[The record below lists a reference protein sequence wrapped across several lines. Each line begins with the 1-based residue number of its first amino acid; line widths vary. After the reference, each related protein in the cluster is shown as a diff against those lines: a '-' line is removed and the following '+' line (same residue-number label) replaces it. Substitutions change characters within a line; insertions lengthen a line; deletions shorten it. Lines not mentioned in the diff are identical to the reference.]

1 MGHET
6 GKAPARR
13 SLDDVAMLLTLLRR
27 PERGGTIAD
36 RAPESRKARGA
47 GARLGAQAM
56 AALFVMLPLGAL
68 PLAASAQ
75 TLVRVPG
82 EDVELTAVLY
92 QPDGPGPH
100 PGVIA
105 LHGCGGLF
113 NSSGAPSARHADW
126 GQMLARAG
134 FMVLMPDSFRSRGLG
149 AQCGIV
155 SRTVRASRERVA
167 DVLAAKAWLQAR
179 SDVKSSAISLIG
191 WSNGGATVL
200 AAVRRDRRP
209 ADGRPDIARAVAF
222 YPGCRSQVESPQFSA
237 RLPLLILI
245 GEADDWTPA
254 APCQALAKAAV
265 ARGEAVEIKLYK
277 NAFHDFDHPQRRLTE
292 RTDLAFSARG
302 DGRATAGTNP
312 EARADALVRVPAFL
326 AR

>member
-1 MGHET
+1 
-6 GKAPARR
+6 
-13 SLDDVAMLLTLLRR
+13 
-27 PERGGTIAD
+27 
-36 RAPESRKARGA
+36 
-47 GARLGAQAM
+47 
-56 AALFVMLPLGAL
+56 
-68 PLAASAQ
+68 
-75 TLVRVPG
+75 
-82 EDVELTAVLY
+82 
-92 QPDGPGPH
+92 
-100 PGVIA
+100 VIA

-113 NSSGAPSARHADW
+113 NASGAPSARHADW
-126 GQMLARAG
+126 GHRLAKAG
-134 FMVLMPDSFRSRGLG
+134 FMVLMPDSFRSRGL
-149 AQCGIV
+149 ASQCGTV

-167 DVLAAKAWLQAR
+167 DVLAAKTWLQGRA
-179 SDVKSSAISLIG
+179 DVKSSAISLIG

-200 AAVRRDRRP
+200 AAVRSDRRP

-265 ARGEAVEIKLYK
+265 ARGEAVDIKLYK
-277 NAFHDFDHPQRRLTE
+277 NAYHDFDHPQRRLTE